1 MQKNKAKTL
10 VFLII
15 SSLIVIVALNIHSST
30 AAPYI
35 ERMASESCVAC
46 HTSADVI
53 LSMYEAP
60 EGETGGGG

>member
-1 MQKNKAKTL
+1 MQKNKGITL
-10 VFLII
+10 VFLIM
-15 SSLIVIVALNIHSST
+15 SSLVVVVALSIHSST

-35 ERMASESCVAC
+35 ERMASDSCVEC

-60 EGETGGGG
+60 EAETGGGG